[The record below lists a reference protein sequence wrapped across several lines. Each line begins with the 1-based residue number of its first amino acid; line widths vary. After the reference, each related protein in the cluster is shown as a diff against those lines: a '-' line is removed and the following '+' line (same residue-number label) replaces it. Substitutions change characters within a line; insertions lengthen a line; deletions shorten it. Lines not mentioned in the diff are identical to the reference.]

1 MIKTAVFGVGNCA
14 SALVQGVSHCR
25 QHRDNAVA
33 VLFPDLGGYRVGDI
47 EFVAAFDIDR
57 RKVGR
62 PLSEAIFSLPN
73 NTRTFAAADAFSGVT
88 VQPGQILDGIS
99 APIRAETP
107 DRSFLPIEGGEG
119 TKASIVAALKAAG
132 AEVAISFLPV
142 GSQQAT
148 EFYAECA
155 LEAGVAFINA
165 IPVLIASDPVWAER
179 FAKAGLPVLGD
190 DFKGQ
195 IGATILHRALADL
208 FGARGAAL
216 DRSYQLNV
224 GGNTDFINMLDED
237 RLATK
242 RLSKTESVQS
252 AAPTRLDDRNIRIGP
267 SDFVPWLNDRKVAFM
282 RLEGQ
287 LFGGAPIHIEV
298 RLDVEDS
305 PNAAVM
311 AAAAIRLARIA
322 LDRKLGGALPDLCAY
337 LFKHPPVQ
345 MEDKDA
351 KVRILEFLGTAPAA

>member
-25 QHRDNAVA
+25 QHGDDAVA
-33 VLFPDLGGYRVGDI
+33 VLFPDLGGYRIGDI

-62 PLSEAIFSLPN
+62 PLSEAVFSLPN

-107 DRSFLPIEGGEG
+107 DRSFLPIESGEG

-165 IPVLIASDPVWAER
+165 IPVLIASNPVWAER

-224 GGNTDFINMLDED
+224 GGNTDFINMLEED

-252 AAPTRLDDRNIRIGP
+252 AAPPGLMIAI
-267 SDFVPWLNDRKVAFM
+267 SAS
-282 RLEGQ
+282 
-287 LFGGAPIHIEV
+287 APPI
-298 RLDVEDS
+298 S
-305 PNAAVM
+305 CP
-311 AAAAIRLARIA
+311 
-322 LDRKLGGALPDLCAY
+322 G
-337 LFKHPPVQ
+337 
-345 MEDKDA
+345 
-351 KVRILEFLGTAPAA
+351 